1 MTDTQKA
8 GPHHETGPYE
18 KAATEPNSTLDGTQG
33 RALNAV
39 CGYALAVETG
49 NGRYRRRL
57 FLTLAAA
64 ENAVERARDRGQY
77 AEIILVRLVPVE
89 VVA

>member
-1 MTDTQKA
+1 MSAKNNAPA
-8 GPHHETGPYE
+8 GNEGAETGLVYQDQYNHDQADVL
-18 KAATEPNSTLDGTQG
+18 AAVT
-33 RALNAV
+33 
-39 CGYALAVETG
+39 GYALAVETG

-64 ENAVERARDRGQY
+64 ENAVRRARERGQY
-77 AEIILVRLVPVE
+77 AEVVLVRVVPVG

>member
-1 MTDTQKA
+1 MSASEKA
-8 GPHHETGPYE
+8 GPHHGAGPQ
-18 KAATEPNSTLDGTQG
+18 KNPCTTDSSPHHGDVLAAVT
-33 RALNAV
+33 
-39 CGYALAVETG
+39 GYALAVETG

-64 ENAVERARDRGQY
+64 ENAVARARARGQY
-77 AEIILVRLVPVE
+77 AEVVLVRMVPVG

>member
-1 MTDTQKA
+1 MSEMQKA
-8 GPHHETGPYE
+8 GPCPETGQP
-18 KAATEPNSTLDGTQG
+18 
-33 RALNAV
+33 LNAAADHDHTRHQADPRAAV
-39 CGYALAVETG
+39 AGYALAVETG

-64 ENAVERARDRGQY
+64 ENAVARARQRGQY
-77 AEIILVRLVPVE
+77 AEIILVRIVPVE

>member
-1 MTDTQKA
+1 MSTTQKA
-8 GPHHETGPYE
+8 GAHHDAGPRTSRSTTDSSPLHGDVL
-18 KAATEPNSTLDGTQG
+18 AAVT
-33 RALNAV
+33 
-39 CGYALAVETG
+39 GYALAVETG

-64 ENAVERARDRGQY
+64 QNAVNRARERGQY
-77 AEIILVRLVPVE
+77 AEVVLVRVVPVG

>member
-1 MTDTQKA
+1 MSESQKA
-8 GPHHETGPYE
+8 GPHHETGPHE
-18 KAATEPNSTLDGTQG
+18 NTEAATQSTPRSDA
-33 RALNAV
+33 ALAAV
-39 CGYALAVETG
+39 AGYALAVETG

-64 ENAVERARDRGQY
+64 ENAVDRARQRGQY
-77 AEIILVRLVPVE
+77 AEIILVRVVPVG